1 MAVGLL
7 VLVVLVGVVGM
18 VGMFAAGFL
27 MNRSKA
33 DRTGGE
39 R

>member
-7 VLVVLVGVVGM
+7 VVVVLIGVLGM
-18 VGMFAAGFL
+18 VGLFAAGFL
-27 MNRSKA
+27 MNRTKT
-33 DRTGGE
+33 DRNGGD

>member
-1 MAVGLL
+1 MAAGLLLL
-7 VLVVLVGVVGM
+7 VLIGVVGM
-18 VGMFAAGFL
+18 VGLFAAGFL

-33 DRTGGE
+33 DRNGGD

>member
-1 MAVGLL
+1 MVSIVLL
-7 VLVVLVGVVGM
+7 VVIVGVLGM
-18 VGMFAAGFL
+18 IGLFAAGFL

-33 DRTGGE
+33 DQDRGD